1 MISTLVHLAVEWVL
15 LTIAFLAA
23 AAVVPGFDIKNPKS
37 GFWVAATFAVMN
49 VVIAPILTAV
59 FGAVTLGLACLLP
72 GVLRF
77 VITVIVIKIV
87 DAVSDHLKVKGLFPA
102 VLAAVVLS
110 VVAALLDYGLAT
122 LTAAG

>member
-1 MISTLVHLAVEWVL
+1 MIATLVHLAVEWVL

-49 VVIAPILTAV
+49 VVIAPFLTAV

-102 VLAAVVLS
+102 VLAAIVLS
-110 VVAALLDYGLAT
+110 VVAAMLEYGLAM
-122 LTAAG
+122 LT

>member
-1 MISTLVHLAVEWVL
+1 MIATLVHLAVEWVL

-102 VLAAVVLS
+102 VLAAIVLS
-110 VVAALLDYGLAT
+110 VVAAMLEYGLAL
-122 LTAAG
+122 LT

>member
-102 VLAAVVLS
+102 VLAAIVLS
-110 VVAALLDYGLAT
+110 VVAAMLEYGLAL
-122 LTAAG
+122 LT

>member
-1 MISTLVHLAVEWVL
+1 MIATLVHLAVEWVL

-102 VLAAVVLS
+102 VLAAIVLS

>member
-102 VLAAVVLS
+102 VLAAIVLS

>member
-1 MISTLVHLAVEWVL
+1 MIATLVHLAIEWVL

-72 GVLRF
+72 GLLRF

-102 VLAAVVLS
+102 VLAAIVLS
-110 VVAALLDYGLAT
+110 VVAAMLEYGLAM
-122 LTAAG
+122 LT